1 MTQQETVNNIV
12 REVMER
18 VDQYDEGRL
27 TRQHVAEGVRSIVSD
42 YVQRFFDSN
51 SIDIQEVGLFEDD
64 DDDDLPWSVDDDEEG
79 DIDNA

>member
-18 VDQYDEGRL
+18 VDQYDDGRL

-42 YVQRFFDSN
+42 YVQKFFDSN
-51 SIDIQEVGLFEDD
+51 SIDIQEVGLFDEDD
-64 DDDDLPWSVDDDEEG
+64 EDGEYIDDDEEG

>member
-1 MTQQETVNNIV
+1 VTQQETVNNIV

-18 VDQYDEGRL
+18 VDQYDDGRL

-42 YVQRFFDSN
+42 YVQKFFDSN
-51 SIDIQEVGLFEDD
+51 SIDIQEVGLFDEDD
-64 DDDDLPWSVDDDEEG
+64 EDGEYIDDDEEG